1 MTTLN
6 AILLKPGRE
15 KPVQQGHPWVFSG
28 AIRHLPDSHPDGAIV
43 DVHAHD
49 GQWLARGYLNRR
61 SQIQVRL
68 LTWQREEAV
77 DEAFWRARIRRAM
90 AGRAGLYQPGHQDG
104 VRLINGESDG
114 LPGLVVDRMADYL
127 VMQVGTLGMDQRKQ
141 MLAALL
147 LTESG
152 CQGVVE
158 RSDLSLRSQEG
169 LTDATGI
176 LAGTA
181 PPQTVIIREAG
192 LAFEVDLLQGQKT
205 GFYLDQ
211 RLNRQA
217 VARYCLGKRVLNA
230 FAYTGGFGI
239 HALAQGAQHI
249 TNLDSSGEALALG
262 EANLARN
269 GFGPDQATSVAG
281 DAFEV
286 LRFWRYEEEA
296 RGNFDVIVLD
306 PPKFANTK
314 RQVDGAL
321 RGYKDINRLA
331 FELLAPGGILATFSC
346 TGLVD
351 ADLFQKVIF
360 AAAVDAGREVQILE
374 WLHQPPDHPVALSFP
389 EGAYLKGLITRVV
402 GKNQEIERAGD

>member
-15 KPVQQGHPWVFSG
+15 KPVQQGHPWIFSG
-28 AIRHLPDSHPDGAIV
+28 AIRHLPDGHGDGAIV

-49 GQWLARGYLNRR
+49 GQWLARGYLNRQ

-68 LTWQREEAV
+68 LSWQREEAV
-77 DEAFWRARIRRAM
+77 DEGFWRARIRQAVD
-90 AGRAGLYQPGHQDG
+90 GRAGLYEPGVQEG
-104 VRLINGESDG
+104 LRLINGESDW
-114 LPGLVVDRMADYL
+114 LPGLVVDRMGDYL

-141 MLAALL
+141 MLADLL
-147 LTESG
+147 LAESG
-152 CQGVVE
+152 CRGVVE
-158 RSDLSLRSQEG
+158 RSDLALRRQEG
-169 LTDATGI
+169 LADATGI

-181 PPQTVIIREAG
+181 PAQTVIIREAG
-192 LAFEVDLLQGQKT
+192 LAFGVDLLHGQKT

-217 VARYCLGKRVLNA
+217 VARYCRGKRMLNA
-230 FAYTGGFGI
+230 FAYTGGFGV
-239 HALAQGAQHI
+239 HALAGGAVHV
-249 TNLDSSGEALALG
+249 TNLDSSAEALALG
-262 EANLARN
+262 EVNLAHN
-269 GFGPDQATSVAG
+269 GFGPAQASSVTG

-286 LRFWRYEEEA
+286 LRAWRYGEQP
-296 RGNFDVIVLD
+296 GGDFDVIVLD

-314 RQVDGAL
+314 RQLEGAL

-331 FELLAPGGILATFSC
+331 FELLKPGGILATFSC

-351 ADLFQKVIF
+351 GDLFQKVVF
-360 AAAVDAGREVQILE
+360 SAAVDAGREVQILE

-389 EGAYLKGLITRVV
+389 EGAYLKGLIVRVV
-402 GKNQEIERAGD
+402 GGKDGE